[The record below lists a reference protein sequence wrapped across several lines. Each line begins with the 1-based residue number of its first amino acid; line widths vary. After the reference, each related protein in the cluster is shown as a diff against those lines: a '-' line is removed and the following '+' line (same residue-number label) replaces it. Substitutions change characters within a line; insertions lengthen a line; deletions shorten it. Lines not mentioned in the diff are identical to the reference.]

1 LSIEMSHSARRLI
14 FWGAALFLAGLLQGA
29 LIPHFMNPKMALSA
43 HLAAVQ
49 SGMALMVF
57 GLIWGALVLEQRW
70 LSVTFYS
77 SIASMYLIWFSITLS
92 AVLGASRALPMAGE
106 GFSSSPIN
114 EMLIEVIVY
123 IGAGLGIVAS
133 LLIVLGL
140 YKGLSQSEA

>member
-1 LSIEMSHSARRLI
+1 MSHSARRFI
-14 FWGAALFLAGLLQGA
+14 FWGAVLFLAGLLQGA

-57 GLIWGALVLEQRW
+57 GLIWGALVLEKKW
-70 LSVTFYS
+70 LDVILYS

-92 AVLGASRALPMAGE
+92 AVLGASQALPMAGE

-114 EMLIEVIVY
+114 EMVIEVIVY

-140 YKGLSQSEA
+140 YNGLSQSEA

>member
-1 LSIEMSHSARRLI
+1 
-14 FWGAALFLAGLLQGA
+14 
-29 LIPHFMNPKMALSA
+29 MNPKMALSA